1 MPNAKEAASS
11 ARPRAIR
18 RRGLPTL
25 AMLAAVA
32 LFVMAGHW
40 QQGRMREKEVLRA
53 QLDAATNALPVPL
66 AALPAASDWSTYRY
80 RGIVATGEYDA
91 HRQILIDNKVHGG
104 RAGYDVVTPLKLADG
119 RVVLVDRGWV
129 AQGASRLTLPAV
141 APPEGSVTVRG
152 RLNVPSSGYLELKA
166 EVPTGPVWQNLDP
179 ARFAALTGVAVLPVV
194 VEQAPAGSSSDGLV
208 RDWPA
213 PDFGVEKHW
222 IYMMQWY
229 AFAGLAVVVWLVLR
243 FRNPGQSDG

>member
-11 ARPRAIR
+11 TPPRAVP

-80 RGIVATGEYDA
+80 RGIVATATAGGS
-91 HRQILIDNKVHGG
+91 HRYHSTSEHRKAT
-104 RAGYDVVTPLKLADG
+104 RA
-119 RVVLVDRGWV
+119 
-129 AQGASRLTLPAV
+129 
-141 APPEGSVTVRG
+141 
-152 RLNVPSSGYLELKA
+152 
-166 EVPTGPVWQNLDP
+166 TGPGHQ
-179 ARFAALTGVAVLPVV
+179 
-194 VEQAPAGSSSDGLV
+194 GSSSRIRKRIMPSRIGRRTNERSRRMRTL
-208 RDWPA
+208 
-213 PDFGVEKHW
+213 F
-222 IYMMQWY
+222 
-229 AFAGLAVVVWLVLR
+229 LAKTFCKGTQARNQKEPVVTR
-243 FRNPGQSDG
+243 

>member
-1 MPNAKEAASS
+1 MPNAKDAASP
-11 ARPRAIR
+11 APPRGIR

-25 AMLAAVA
+25 AVLAAVA

-40 QQGRMREKEVLRA
+40 QQGRMREKEALRA
-53 QLDAATNALPVPL
+53 QLDAASSAPPVPL

-80 RGIVATGEYDA
+80 RGIVATGEYDTR
-91 HRQILIDNKVHGG
+91 RQILIDNKVHGG

-129 AQGASRLTLPAV
+129 AQGASRLTPPAV
-141 APPEGSVTVRG
+141 APPQGSVTVLG

-179 ARFAALTGVAVLPVV
+179 ARFAAVTGVAVLPVV
-194 VEQAPAGSSSDGLV
+194 VEQAPATSPVDGLV

-229 AFAGLAVVVWLVLR
+229 AFAGLAVAIWLVFRL
-243 FRNPGQSDG
+243 RNPGPIDG